1 MEQKLNL
8 FLFAGVG
15 AGRGGGGANCKQRLG
30 FDSVTGVEDVTIE

>member
-8 FLFAGVG
+8 FLFSGVG
-15 AGRGGGGANCKQRLG
+15 AGRGGGANCKQRLG

>member
-8 FLFAGVG
+8 FLFSGVG
-15 AGRGGGGANCKQRLG
+15 AGRGGGVNCKQRLG